1 MRNLLIFTTILLSTS
16 ILVGCAKKHRIEIT
30 DSVTTET
37 STPKGYRVQTIRR
50 IPGGAMIRITDLEK
64 VELGDDKPL
73 MGALV
78 SPVPA
83 IGRRAGHNIGIGK
96 TLAASD
102 IWWEPRSAYAQS
114 DLVQNDIKL
123 AKARWHEK
131 EDLQAEEEF
140 KNGLNQGV
148 GPASDASL
156 STDAATTE
164 SNTTTTT
171 TTESTTSTTESAK

>member
-37 STPKGYRVQTIRR
+37 STRKGHRVRTIRR

-64 VELGDDKPL
+64 VELDDDKPL

-140 KNGLNQGV
+140 KNSSIQG
-148 GPASDASL
+148 GAPTTEAAASGGS
-156 STDAATTE
+156 ATTE
-164 SNTTTTT
+164 SSTTTTT
-171 TTESTTSTTESAK
+171 TATESTK